1 MTEGLARQLR
11 LCGIDARSAP
21 FAGGCQR
28 YQAYMQLADIAS
40 SEQRVVLTADTVF
53 LRARSAGSA

>member
-21 FAGGCQR
+21 LASGRQR
-28 YQAYMQLADIAS
+28 YQAYLELASVAS
-40 SEQRVVLTADTVF
+40 AEQRIVLTADTVF
-53 LRARSAGSA
+53 LRARCVLCP